1 MERRATRAGAQSSST
16 PRAVIHAPIRR
27 APFKDRWKPD
37 NGVELQPL
45 PLLFGLRRA
54 TQMVIMYYAT
64 TPLFSKSTIRTI
76 IERLGSKGMSS
87 NPHRR

>member
-1 MERRATRAGAQSSST
+1 MTLISALLLDVSAQDRATTSRVGGTA
-16 PRAVIHAPIRR
+16 PAV
-27 APFKDRWKPD
+27 
-37 NGVELQPL
+37 
-45 PLLFGLRRA
+45 
-54 TQMVIMYYAT
+54 YYAT